1 MARSPEQFKR
11 LSRLDRERLRAALTT
26 ADRLTGATAAR
37 ATRRRRSLRLMQTIL
52 HHNAPDLVTMV
63 ELTTHV
69 LESAG

>member
-37 ATRRRRSLRLMQTIL
+37 ATRPG
-52 HHNAPDLVTMV
+52 AGAA
-63 ELTTHV
+63 
-69 LESAG
+69 SA